1 MTLQRTLA
9 IAIAVAFLAS
19 ARSVATEIES
29 ASSSFTAKACEILP
43 VEQPYDYHRT
53 LDQGPIHR
61 PRRDAAALPTEGEMA
76 LPQDGW
82 TVLFHEDAG
91 AILRYGTKDFRE
103 YLKVSM
109 DVQVGLSQ
117 RASLDDWAEQTGVVV
132 AGTRD
137 QLPGLGQTLKGPKDY
152 EIHVSPQQVVVC
164 GFDERGVMYGLFNL
178 EARMNLREGPFLPR
192 DLKTIRHS
200 LYQSRMVLSWL
211 GWMEWPDTYLAHLAH
226 DGFDAIFASV
236 YANPNGAQAESTEFY
251 SKILQRNKSQK
262 PARVRDLIDRA
273 AKFGIEVY
281 APIIYRFT
289 DEADSEAGLRQLVRD
304 IVTQFPEI
312 RGYILLT
319 EGFYYNKWGHS
330 SPDMQK
336 WARKWAR
343 AVAIVA
349 EECHKIDPEI
359 EILPWE
365 YNIDFR
371 PQQADIKRYF
381 ITQLPKET
389 IPLLTWENG
398 KSFEID
404 GFQGYL
410 KDYSINQVGPAEVT
424 EAQIDETRKR
434 GMKVYAKVDTFAS
447 WQFGTTPY
455 IPAPYQWHRRYEK
468 LQQFGVNGTLESWS
482 NGYKP
487 SFMTETRSWYCWTDA
502 PPIDALL
509 HSVAGQLF
517 GRGSEDLVLKA
528 WQHFSRAI
536 QLVPDTGASMGTNF
550 ALANPLFFQPAQPRT
565 MTVNHS
571 WRDPVKWRGYFGA
584 TINTYWPYTHTRMV
598 FYPDFSNR
606 THSAERYA
614 RGASGIVPKSSD
626 QVEETAVLQVFS
638 KYLMLAADE
647 FEAGLVSYRQ
657 AALKAPESKRIAAL
671 KEVLVVEQMQ
681 RMLRSLHAIL
691 EFEDLRLRL
700 VKSEDGSSNGVIL
713 DRMKTILTAEIART
727 EDSLMTAHRDSRLGY
742 QFEQDY
748 VYTPYVL
755 TEKLALLKKTHDQYL
770 PAYRKRHNTSDS
782 PDHSD

>member
-1 MTLQRTLA
+1 MTLQRSWATA
-9 IAIAVAFLAS
+9 IAFALLAPAMS
-19 ARSVATEIES
+19 AATEPES
-29 ASSSFTAKACEILP
+29 ASSAFTAKACETLP
-43 VEQPYDYHRT
+43 VEQPYDYHRR
-53 LDQGPIHR
+53 LDKGPVHR
-61 PRRDAAALPTEGEMA
+61 PRRDVAARPTEDEIALPAE
-76 LPQDGW
+76 GW
-82 TVLFHEDAG
+82 TVLIHNEAG
-91 AILRYGTKDFRE
+91 PLLRYGTQDFRE
-103 YLKVSM
+103 YLRLSM
-109 DVQVGLSQ
+109 NVQVGQSEHL
-117 RASLDDWAEQTGVVV
+117 SLDNWAEQTGAIV

-137 QLPGLGQTLKGPKDY
+137 QLPGLGKGLQGPKDY
-152 EIHVSPQQVVVC
+152 EIHVSPQQIVVC
-164 GFDERGVMYGLFNL
+164 GFDDQGVMHGLFNL
-178 EARMNLREGPFLPR
+178 EARMSLREGPFLPR
-192 DLKTIRHS
+192 DLKTVRHS
-200 LYQSRMVLSWL
+200 LYQTRMVLSWL

-226 DGFDAIFASV
+226 DGFDSIFASV
-236 YANPNGAQAESTEFY
+236 YANPNGAKVESTEFY
-251 SKILQRNKSQK
+251 SRVLQRNKKQD

-281 APIIYRFT
+281 TPIIYRFT
-289 DEADSEAGLRQLVRD
+289 DDADSEAELRQLVRD

-319 EGFYYNKWGHS
+319 EGFYYDQWGHHGQ
-330 SPDMQK
+330 DVRK

-381 ITQLPKET
+381 ISQLPQET

-404 GFQGYL
+404 GLQGYL

-434 GMKVYAKVDTFAS
+434 GMKVYSKVDTFAS

-468 LQQFGVNGTLESWS
+468 LEQFGVNGTLETWS

-502 PPIDALL
+502 PPIDTLL
-509 HSVAGQLF
+509 HSVAGQIF

-528 WQHFSRAI
+528 WQHFSQAI
-536 QLVPDTGASMGTNF
+536 QLVPDTGPSMGTNF
-550 ALANPLFFQPAQPRT
+550 ALANPLFFQPATPRT
-565 MTVNHS
+565 MTLNHS

-584 TINTYWPYTHTRMV
+584 TVNTYWPYTNTRMV

-606 THSAERYA
+606 TDAAERYA
-614 RGASGIVPKSSD
+614 RRVSGIVPTKSPD
-626 QVEETAVLQVFS
+626 QVKETAVLPVFN

-671 KEVLVVEQMQ
+671 KEVLIVEQMQ

-700 VKSEDGSSNGVIL
+700 AKSEDASSNEAIL

-755 TEKLALLKKTHDQYL
+755 TEKIALLKETRDKFL
-770 PAYRKRHNTSDS
+770 PAYRNQEKVT
-782 PDHSD
+782 P